1 MILESGLYDTRERR
15 GKNEQF
21 LNSLTLPDWIRF
33 PVVLRRR
40 FAYNGGKNSQS
51 AALTEPRDGRKRALP
66 MIFYFSGTGNS
77 AWAAR
82 QLARLTDDTAC
93 DITQLN
99 ELPDLT
105 GARQIGFVFPIYA
118 WGVPEIMAD
127 FAKKLPKTRAFTFGV
142 CTCGEDAGQAMK
154 RFSRLYPL
162 SSSYSLRMP
171 NNYIIGSDTD
181 GEDEIRQTI
190 AAAREE
196 LGGMAQEIRR
206 QEKVYR
212 VREGT
217 MAGLKSGLVNFGFN
231 RFARSAKPFFAGDRC
246 NGCGLCA
253 ANCPAHAITLREGKP
268 VWAAQ
273 CCQCLRCINQC
284 PRQAIQYGKATAG
297 RRRYTIR
304 GYLPQDEL

>member
-1 MILESGLYDTRERR
+1 
-15 GKNEQF
+15 
-21 LNSLTLPDWIRF
+21 
-33 PVVLRRR
+33 
-40 FAYNGGKNSQS
+40 
-51 AALTEPRDGRKRALP
+51 

-93 DITQLN
+93 DITQMS
-99 ELPDLT
+99 ELPDLAD
-105 GARQIGFVFPIYA
+105 ARQIGFVFPIYA

-127 FAKKLPKTRAFTFGV
+127 FAKKLPATRAFTFGV
-142 CTCGEDAGQAMK
+142 CTCGEDAGHAMK

-162 SSSYSLRMP
+162 SSSYSLVMP
-171 NNYIIGSDTD
+171 NNYIVGSDTD
-181 GEDEIRQTI
+181 GEGEILQKI

-196 LGGMAQEIRR
+196 LERMVQEIRR
-206 QEKVYR
+206 QERVYR
-212 VREGT
+212 VREGG
-217 MAGLKSGLVNFGFN
+217 MAGLKSGPVNYGFN
-231 RFARSAKPFFAGDRC
+231 RFARSAKPFFAGEDC

-273 CCQCLRCINQC
+273 CYQCLRCINEC

-304 GYLPQDEL
+304 SYLPQDEQ